1 MPRRVNPILLLGLI
15 VALVLSVAILAS
27 AKTKGGSAGDAT
39 GGGSASDA
47 LAAATGQVGTPY
59 GFGTDGGGSFSCT
72 GLVRHALRS
81 AGVDANAPWDHMAYL
96 SLYPTHDTPVPGDV
110 VVYPD
115 GVAMYVGDNTVVMA
129 NEMDQVVGYY
139 PMDQVGTPLGFANPY
154 GGTTDPPAVDPAV
167 PADRTAVK
175 PLLED
180 SAAIDSALLDEP
192 LLDEPLLDEPLL
204 DEPLLDEPLLE
215 DPTVIDPALLDES
228 LLDETVLD
236 PTLIDPAVVDPTV
249 IDPMVF

>member
-59 GFGTDGGGSFSCT
+59 GYGTDGGGSFSCT

-192 LLDEPLLDEPLL
+192 LLDEPLL
-204 DEPLLDEPLLE
+204 E
-215 DPTVIDPALLDES
+215 DPTAIDPA

-236 PTLIDPAVVDPTV
+236 PTLIDPAVVDPAMV
-249 IDPMVF
+249 DPMIF